1 MPETEALKSADISQ
15 INEIKQSTKE
25 MLWEN
30 DLESFLVDYILRDKN
45 NNNIGDYHAVEKII
59 FWHEID
65 SDKFL
70 NKNPSPTEISQTSS
84 LSVVVNN
91 LSISYKN
98 YQTSSPYEENEQ
110 IEVAIKA
117 SLQDHNNHDDN
128 DDDCQI
134 IENESMMEQ
143 QQPQNDNW

>member
-1 MPETEALKSADISQ
+1 MTVSSFHTY
-15 INEIKQSTKE
+15 STS
-25 MLWEN
+25 N
-30 DLESFLVDYILRDKN
+30 DQKYEYSY
-45 NNNIGDYHAVEKII
+45 
-59 FWHEID
+59 
-65 SDKFL
+65 KFL